1 MDTLLSLILFTTLA
15 LSLTPDQ
22 CRIELSDR
30 FSKKK
35 LEFSAKDVF
44 LDFAQ
49 TFCPNKLDIGVP
61 SKFKLTL

>member
-1 MDTLLSLILFTTLA
+1 MNNFISLILITSLA

-22 CRIELSDR
+22 CRIELSER